1 MTQIID
7 LGKLRFH
14 WADSYST
21 STEYELN
28 DVVKYGGNAYVYTNA
43 VATTGNLPT
52 NTTYWKTMV
61 EGINFL
67 GVYSSGTA
75 YKPGD
80 SVTHGG
86 NLYLAENPTTGN
98 TPPNATYWSKLASG
112 IQYEGTFSSV
122 GTYQKDDI
130 VTFGG
135 SVYIALQDTAGS
147 NAPSSSANTAFWAKL
162 VDGTYPAQEGL
173 ANYILKTDGTNVS
186 WTNAPTL
193 DDATIVD
200 DLIVG
205 GTTYAGNA
213 ADNFDT
219 DAVLTGAR
227 AVFDMDS
234 SPYGQIAVHN
244 SNTTSSTDVIAYAA
258 NGVDGSG
265 WIDMGMTGEDFSQE
279 EFGITGPND
288 GYIFVEAPETF
299 TETVTN
305 KALTDNVAT
314 LTIGANDFRVGMP
327 VVVSGVDATFNGT
340 YTITARTSTTF
351 SYAKTASNV
360 TSTAASGTAV
370 AGKTGAGNL
379 VLATGANGTDNKII
393 FAAGGFSSG
402 LTQMEITPDENVH
415 IEIDTPSTSSSTGA
429 LTVVGGVGV
438 QGDMNVA
445 GDVSIVGNLSFGGGS
460 TSAENLTVTNPL
472 VFVGAG
478 NNADTQDLGLVGEYS
493 ATVTVSTA
501 TVNNKALT
509 NNVAT
514 LTTAAAHN
522 FLVGDRIT
530 VAGVDATFNGTY
542 ALTAVT
548 STTFSY
554 AKTASNVT
562 SAAVSPTGTADAVT
576 RRKYAGV
583 ARDATDSKI
592 KFFQD
597 ATTTPSSTVNFAE
610 AGVTYADVVMD
621 DLEVDQITATGN
633 LAIATDKLTVNASTG
648 AVGMSGALTT
658 TGLITAN
665 GGVSTS
671 GALTASGSATFTGVV
686 DVQDIRENVV
696 DVTLSSN
703 AGTLNW
709 ASGNIYY
716 IATAPT
722 GNMTLNVTNVPTDNA
737 KIMTINVFTTQGSTG
752 YIPGTFQIGGS
763 SQTIRWSGGS
773 SPTPTS
779 SAGKIDIFSFTMQR
793 TSGGAW
799 IVYGSSSL
807 NF

>member
-14 WADSYST
+14 WADSYNT

-43 VATTGNLPT
+43 VATTSNLPT

-80 SVTHGG
+80 SVTHGA
-86 NLYLAENPTTGN
+86 NLYLCENPSTGN

-112 IQYEGTFSSV
+112 IQYEGTYSSS
-122 GTYQKDDI
+122 TNYQKDDI
-130 VTFGG
+130 VSYGG
-135 SVYIALQDTAGS
+135 SVYIALSDFINFIPT
-147 NAPSSSANTAFWAKL
+147 NATYWAKL

-193 DDATIVD
+193 DDATIAD

-234 SPYGQIAVHN
+234 SPYGQIAIHN

-305 KALTDNVAT
+305 KALTNNVAT

-327 VVVSGVDATFNGT
+327 VVVTGVDATFNGT

-379 VLATGANGTDNKII
+379 VIATGAKGTANKII
-393 FAAGGFSSG
+393 FAAGGFDSG

-415 IEIDTPSTSSSTGA
+415 IEIDTPSTSASTGA

-501 TVNNKALT
+501 TVNNKALAS
-509 NNVAT
+509 NVAT

-554 AKTASNVT
+554 AKTNANVT

-576 RRKYAGV
+576 RRRYAGV
-583 ARDATDSKI
+583 ARDASDSKM
-592 KFFQD
+592 KFFQN

-610 AGVTYADVVMD
+610 AGLSYADVVMD
-621 DLEVDQITATGN
+621 DIEVDQITATGN
-633 LAIATDKLTVNASTG
+633 LAVGTDRLTVDTSTG

-665 GGVSTS
+665 GGLTTS
-671 GALTASGSATFTGVV
+671 GALTVSGGATFTGTT
-686 DVQDIRENVV
+686 DVQELRENVV

-703 AGTLNW
+703 AGTLDW
-709 ASGNIYY
+709 TAGNIYY
-716 IATAPT
+716 VATAPT
-722 GNMTLNVTNVPTDNA
+722 GNMTYNLTNLPTTNS
-737 KIMTINVFTTQGSTG
+737 KIMTINVLVTQGSTG
-752 YIPGTFQIGGS
+752 YIPSTFQIGGS

-773 SPTPTS
+773 APTPTS
-779 SAGKIDIFSFTMQR
+779 SAGKIDIFNFTLQR
-793 TSGGAW
+793 TTAGAW
-799 IVYGSSSL
+799 IVYATSSL

>member
-1 MTQIID
+1 
-7 LGKLRFH
+7 
-14 WADSYST
+14 
-21 STEYELN
+21 
-28 DVVKYGGNAYVYTNA
+28 
-43 VATTGNLPT
+43 
-52 NTTYWKTMV
+52 MV

-80 SVTHGG
+80 SVTHGA
-86 NLYLAENPTTGN
+86 NLYLCENPSTGN

-112 IQYEGTFSSV
+112 IQYEGAYNS
-122 GTYQKDDI
+122 GTNYQKDDI
-130 VTFGG
+130 VSYGG
-135 SVYIALQDTAGS
+135 SVYIALSDFINYVPT
-147 NAPSSSANTAFWAKL
+147 NTTYWAKL
-162 VDGTYPAQEGL
+162 VDGTYPAQTGL

-193 DDATIVD
+193 DDATIAD

-219 DAVLTGAR
+219 NAVLTGAV

-234 SPYGQIAVHN
+234 SPYGQIAIHN
-244 SNTTSSTDVIAYAA
+244 SNTTSSTDVIAYSA
-258 NGVDGSG
+258 NGVDASG
-265 WIDMGMTGEDFSQE
+265 WIDMGITGEDFNQAT
-279 EFGITGPND
+279 FGITGPND
-288 GYIFVEAPETF
+288 GYIFMQAPETF

-327 VVVSGVDATFNGT
+327 VTVTGVDATFNGT

-379 VLATGANGTDNKII
+379 VLATGANGTENKIV
-393 FAAGGFSSG
+393 FAAGGYDSG
-402 LTQMEITPDENVH
+402 NEQMSITPDENVH
-415 IEIDTPSTSSSTGA
+415 IEIDTPSTSASTGA

-460 TSAENLTVTNPL
+460 TSAENLAVTNPMI
-472 VFVGAG
+472 FAGAG
-478 NNADTQDLGLVGEYS
+478 NNADTQDLGLIGEYS
-493 ATVTVSTA
+493 ATVTISTA
-501 TVNNKALT
+501 TVNNKALAS
-509 NNVAT
+509 NVAT

-592 KFFQD
+592 KFFQN

-633 LAIATDKLTVNASTG
+633 LAVGTDKLTVNASTG
-648 AVGMSGALTT
+648 AVGMAGALTT

-665 GGVSTS
+665 GGLTTS
-671 GALTASGSATFTGVV
+671 GTLTSSGGAVFTGTT
-686 DVQDIRENVV
+686 DVQELRETVV

-703 AGTLNW
+703 AGTLDW
-709 ASGNIYY
+709 TAGNIYY

-722 GNMTLNVTNVPTDNA
+722 GNMTFNVTNVPTDA
-737 KIMTINVFTTQGSTG
+737 SKVMTINVLTTQGSTG
-752 YIPGTFQIGGS
+752 YIPATFQIGGS
-763 SQTIRWSGGS
+763 SQTIRWVGGS
-773 SPTPTS
+773 APTPTS

-793 TSGGAW
+793 TTGGAW
-799 IVYGSSSL
+799 IVYGTASL

>member
-7 LGKLRFH
+7 LGKLRFY
-14 WADSYST
+14 WADSWSS

-43 VATTGNLPT
+43 VATTNNLPT

-86 NLYLAENPTTGN
+86 NLYLAENATTGN

-112 IQYEGTFSSV
+112 IQYEGAYSSS
-122 GTYQKDDI
+122 TNYQKDDI
-130 VTFGG
+130 VSYGG
-135 SVYIALQDTAGS
+135 SVYIALSDFINFIPT
-147 NAPSSSANTAFWAKL
+147 NATYWAKL
-162 VDGTYPAQEGL
+162 VDGTYPDQAGL
-173 ANYILKTDGTNVS
+173 ANYILKTDGSNVS

-193 DDATIVD
+193 DDATITD

-205 GTTYAGNA
+205 GTTYVGNA
-213 ADNFDT
+213 ADNFDV
-219 DAVLTGAR
+219 DAVLTGAK
-227 AVFDMDS
+227 AVFDMSS
-234 SPYGQIAVHN
+234 SPYGQIAIHN
-244 SNTTSSTDVIAYAA
+244 SNTTSSTDVIAYSA

-265 WIDMGMTGEDFSQE
+265 WIDMGITGEDFAQE

-288 GYIFVEAPETF
+288 GYIFMEAPETF

-305 KALTDNVAT
+305 KALTSNVAT

-327 VVVSGVDATFNGT
+327 VTVTGVDATFNGT

-360 TSTAASGTAV
+360 SSTAASGTAV

-379 VLATGANGTDNKII
+379 VLATGANGTENKIV
-393 FAAGGFSSG
+393 FAAGGLTSG
-402 LTQMEITPDENVH
+402 NEQMSITPDVNVH
-415 IEIDTPSTSSSTGA
+415 IEIDTPSTSSTTGA
-429 LTVVGGVGV
+429 LTVVGGVGI
-438 QGDMNVA
+438 A
-445 GDVSIVGNLSFGGGS
+445 GSVNIAGNTTITGNLSFGGGS

-472 VFVGAG
+472 VFVGDG

-509 NNVAT
+509 SNVAT

-542 ALTAVT
+542 ALTAIPT
-548 STTFSY
+548 ATTFSY
-554 AKTASNVT
+554 AKTNANVT
-562 SAAVSPTGTADAVT
+562 SAAVSPAGTADAVT
-576 RRKYAGV
+576 RREYAGAV
-583 ARDATDSKI
+583 RDATDGVF

-597 ATTTPSSTVNFAE
+597 AITKPSSTVNFAE
-610 AGVTYADVVMD
+610 AGLTYADIRVD
-621 DLEVDQITATGN
+621 DITADQITGTGN
-633 LAIATDKLTVNASTG
+633 LTIATNKLTVDASTG

-665 GGVSTS
+665 GGLTTS
-671 GALTASGSATFTGVV
+671 GTLTVSSGAAFTGTT
-686 DVQDIRENVV
+686 DVQELRETVV

-703 AGTLNW
+703 AGTLDW
-709 ASGNIYY
+709 TAGNIYY
-716 IATAPT
+716 IATAPS
-722 GNMTLNVTNVPTDNA
+722 GNMTFNVTNVPTDA
-737 KIMTINVFTTQGSTG
+737 SKIMTINVLTTQGSTG
-752 YIPGTFQIGGS
+752 YVPGTFQIGGS
-763 SQTIRWSGGS
+763 AQTIRWAGGTA
-773 SPTPTS
+773 PTPTS

>member
-43 VATTGNLPT
+43 VATTNNLPT

-86 NLYLAENPTTGN
+86 NLYLAENATTGN

-112 IQYEGTFSSV
+112 IQYEGAYSSS
-122 GTYQKDDI
+122 TNYQKDDI
-130 VTFGG
+130 VSYGG
-135 SVYIALQDTAGS
+135 SVYIALSDFINFIPT
-147 NAPSSSANTAFWAKL
+147 NTTYWAKL
-162 VDGTYPAQEGL
+162 VDGTYPAQAGL
-173 ANYILKTDGTNVS
+173 TNYILKTDGSNVS

-193 DDATIVD
+193 DDATIAD

-219 DAVLTGAR
+219 DAVLTGAV

-244 SNTTSSTDVIAYAA
+244 SNTTSSTDVIAYSA
-258 NGVDGSG
+258 NGVDASG
-265 WIDMGMTGEDFSQE
+265 WIDMGITGEDFNQAT
-279 EFGITGPND
+279 FGITGPND
-288 GYIFVEAPETF
+288 GYIFMQAPETF

-305 KALTDNVAT
+305 KALTSNVAT

-327 VVVSGVDATFNGT
+327 VTVTGVDATFNGT

-360 TSTAASGTAV
+360 TSVAASGTAV

-379 VLATGANGTDNKII
+379 VLATGANGTENKIV
-393 FAAGGFSSG
+393 FAAGGYDSG
-402 LTQMEITPDENVH
+402 NEQMSITPDVNVH
-415 IEIDTPSTSSSTGA
+415 IEIPTASTSSTTGA
-429 LTVVGGVGV
+429 LTVVGGVGI
-438 QGDMNVA
+438 A
-445 GDVSIVGNLSFGGGS
+445 GSVNIAGNTTITGNLSFGGGS
-460 TSAENLTVTNPL
+460 TSAENLTVTNPMI
-472 VFVGAG
+472 FAGAG
-478 NNADTQDLGLVGEYS
+478 NNADTQDLGLIGEYS
-493 ATVTVSTA
+493 KTVTVSTA
-501 TVNNKALT
+501 TVSNKALT
-509 NNVAT
+509 DNVAT
-514 LTTAAAHN
+514 LTTSAAHN

-542 ALTAVT
+542 AITAVPT
-548 STTFSY
+548 STTFRY
-554 AKTASNVT
+554 AKTASNVA
-562 SAAVSPTGTADAVT
+562 SAAASGTADAVT

-633 LAIATDKLTVNASTG
+633 LAVGTDKLTVNASTG
-648 AVGMSGALTT
+648 AVGISGALTT

-665 GGVSTS
+665 GGLTTSSTLTVSG
-671 GALTASGSATFTGVV
+671 GAAFTGTT
-686 DVQDIRENVV
+686 DMQELRETVV

-703 AGTLNW
+703 AGTLDW
-709 ASGNIYY
+709 TAGNIYY

-722 GNMTLNVTNVPTDNA
+722 GNMTLNVTNVPADA
-737 KIMTINVFTTQGSTG
+737 SKIMTINVLTTQGSTG
-752 YIPGTFQIGGS
+752 YVPGTFQIGGAA
-763 SQTIRWSGGS
+763 QTIRWAGGS
-773 SPTPTS
+773 APTPTS

-793 TSGGAW
+793 TTAGAW
-799 IVYGSSSL
+799 IVYGSASL

>member
-7 LGKLRFH
+7 LGKLRFY
-14 WADSYST
+14 WADSFNN

-43 VATTGNLPT
+43 LATTGNLPT

-67 GVYSSGTA
+67 GAYSTGTG

-80 SVTHGG
+80 SVTHGA
-86 NLYLAENPTTGN
+86 NLYLCENPSTGN
-98 TPPNATYWSKLASG
+98 TPPNATYWSRLASG
-112 IQYEGTFSSV
+112 IQYEGTFST
-122 GTYQKDDI
+122 GTQYQKDDI
-130 VTFGG
+130 VSFGG
-135 SVYIALQDTAGS
+135 SVYLALQDTVT
-147 NAPSSSANTAFWAKL
+147 NAPSSSANTLYWAKL
-162 VDGTYPAQEGL
+162 VDGTYPDQAG
-173 ANYILKTDGTNVS
+173 NNNKILKTNGTSVS

-205 GTTYAGNA
+205 GTTYAGDD
-213 ADNFDT
+213 ADNFDVS
-219 DAVLTGAR
+219 AALTGAR

-265 WIDMGMTGEDFSQE
+265 WIDMGITGEDFSQE

-299 TETVTN
+299 TETITN
-305 KALTDNVAT
+305 KALTSNVAT

-327 VVVSGVDATFNGT
+327 VTVSGVDATFNGT

-379 VLATGANGTDNKII
+379 VLATGGNGTDNKIV
-393 FAAGGFSSG
+393 FAAGGLTSG
-402 LTQMEITPDENVH
+402 NEQMSITPDVNVH
-415 IEIDTPSTSSSTGA
+415 IEIPTPSTSSTTGA
-429 LTVVGGVGV
+429 LTVVGGVGI
-438 QGDMNVA
+438 A
-445 GDVSIVGNLSFGGGS
+445 GSVNIAGNTTITGNLSFGGGS
-460 TSAENLTVTNPL
+460 TSAENLTVTNPM
-472 VFVGAG
+472 VFSGTG
-478 NNADTQDLGLVGEYS
+478 NNADTQDLGFIGEYS

-501 TVNNKALT
+501 TVNNKVLAS
-509 NNVAT
+509 NVAT

-554 AKTASNVT
+554 AKTNANVT

-576 RRKYAGV
+576 RRRYAGV

-592 KFFQD
+592 KFFQN
-597 ATTTPSSTVNFAE
+597 ATTTPSSTVNFGE
-610 AGVTYADVVMD
+610 AGITYADVVMD

-633 LAIATDKLTVNASTG
+633 LAIATDKLTVDASTG

-665 GGVSTS
+665 GGLTTS
-671 GALTASGSATFTGVV
+671 GTLNVSGGAVFTGTT
-686 DVQDIRENVV
+686 DVQEMRETVV
-696 DVTLSSN
+696 DVTLSTNS
-703 AGTLNW
+703 GTLNW
-709 ASGNIYY
+709 TAGNIYY

-722 GNMTLNVTNVPTDNA
+722 GNMTLNATNVPTDA
-737 KIMTINVFTTQGSTG
+737 SKIMTINVLVTQGSTG
-752 YIPGTFQIGGS
+752 YIPGTFQIGGA
-763 SQTIRWSGGS
+763 SQTIRWAGGS
-773 SPTPTS
+773 APTPTS
-779 SAGKIDIFSFTMQR
+779 SAGKIDIFSFTLQR

-799 IVYGSSSL
+799 IVYGSASL

>member
-14 WADSYST
+14 WADSYNGG
-21 STEYELN
+21 TEYELN

-67 GVYSSGTA
+67 GIYSSGTA

-80 SVTHGG
+80 SVTHGA
-86 NLYLAENPTTGN
+86 NLYLAENATTGN

-112 IQYEGTFSSV
+112 IQYEGTYSSS
-122 GTYQKDDI
+122 TNYQKDDI
-130 VTFGG
+130 VSYGG
-135 SVYIALQDTAGS
+135 SVYIALSDFINFIPT
-147 NAPSSSANTAFWAKL
+147 NATYWAKL
-162 VDGTYPAQEGL
+162 VDGTYPDQAGL

-193 DDATIVD
+193 DDATITD

-205 GTTYAGNA
+205 GTTYVGNA
-213 ADNFDT
+213 ADNFDV
-219 DAVLTGAR
+219 DAVLTGAK
-227 AVFDMDS
+227 AVFDMSS
-234 SPYGQIAVHN
+234 SPYGQIAIHN
-244 SNTTSSTDVIAYAA
+244 SNTTSSTDVIAYSA
-258 NGVDGSG
+258 NGVDASG
-265 WIDMGMTGEDFSQE
+265 WIDMGITGEDFAQE

-288 GYIFVEAPETF
+288 GYIFMEAPETF

-305 KALTDNVAT
+305 KALTSNVAT

-327 VVVSGVDATFNGT
+327 VTVTGVDATFNGT

-360 TSTAASGTAV
+360 SSTAASGTAV

-393 FAAGGFSSG
+393 FAAGGLTSG
-402 LTQMEITPDENVH
+402 NEQMSITPDVNVH
-415 IEIDTPSTSSSTGA
+415 IEIPTASTSSTTGA
-429 LTVVGGVGV
+429 LTVVGGVGI
-438 QGDMNVA
+438 A
-445 GDVSIVGNLSFGGGS
+445 GSVNIAGNTTITGNLSFGGGS

-472 VFVGAG
+472 VFVGNA

-493 ATVTVSTA
+493 TTVTISTA

-509 NNVAT
+509 SNVAT

-542 ALTAVT
+542 ALTAIPT
-548 STTFSY
+548 ATTFSY
-554 AKTASNVT
+554 AKTNANVT
-562 SAAVSPTGTADAVT
+562 SAAASGTADAVT
-576 RRKYAGV
+576 RREYAGAV
-583 ARDATDSKI
+583 RDATDGVF

-597 ATTTPSSTVNFAE
+597 AITKPSSSVNFAE
-610 AGVTYADVVMD
+610 AGLTYADIRVD
-621 DLEVDQITATGN
+621 DITADQITGTGN
-633 LAIATDKLTVNASTG
+633 LAIATDKLTVDASTG
-648 AVGMSGALTT
+648 AVAMSGALTT

-665 GGVSTS
+665 GGLTTS
-671 GALTASGSATFTGVV
+671 GTLSVSGGAAFTGTT
-686 DVQDIRENVV
+686 DMQELRETVV

-709 ASGNIYY
+709 PSGNIYY
-716 IATAPT
+716 IATAPS
-722 GNMTLNVTNVPTDNA
+722 GNMTFNVTNVPADVS
-737 KIMTINVFTTQGSTG
+737 KIMTINVLTTQGSTG
-752 YIPGTFQIGGS
+752 YIPGTFQIGGAA
-763 SQTIRWSGGS
+763 QTIRWAGGTA
-773 SPTPTS
+773 PTPTS

-793 TSGGAW
+793 TTGGAW